1 MKLEFPRWM
10 STSPWVELFL
20 PITTLLCLTRYSN
33 SFPDILAMGVLE
45 IWWFPF
51 TGLGGAMVA
60 SFNARRAQASAWASY
75 LIFCWGLGASVAM
88 LSDQC
93 RVRAYTD
100 WPVHPVFVLCCA
112 LSSPEES
119 QQFSWRHHQLGQPA
133 RRSDR
138 HRGAAERTT
147 CPIINMLSCSIKWL
161 QSPIFYT
168 SCCSD
173 EKELKFTGQNIFFFT
188 VSARYLIYFGQMKK
202 LNLLSLS
209 YYCSLVTAG
218 RGLKLKLNCW
228 RQL

>member
-1 MKLEFPRWM
+1 MKLELPRWM

-33 SFPDILAMGVLE
+33 SFPDILAMGVFE
-45 IWWFPF
+45 IWLFPF

-60 SFNARRAQASAWASY
+60 SFSAKRAQASAWASY

-112 LSSPEES
+112 QLSPGES
-119 QQFSWRHHQLGQPA
+119 QQSADVTTPVLAG
-133 RRSDR
+133 RRADR
-138 HRGAAERTT
+138 HRALERTT

-161 QSPIFYT
+161 QFSSLLHFLPLRW
-168 SCCSD
+168 
-173 EKELKFTGQNIFFFT
+173 KELGKDCFYNFSGRHNWERICAVPF
-188 VSARYLIYFGQMKK
+188 
-202 LNLLSLS
+202 LLLQS
-209 YYCSLVTAG
+209 SLVYVTSSGGWALG
-218 RGLKLKLNCW
+218 W
-228 RQL
+228 VWS

>member
-1 MKLEFPRWM
+1 MKLELPRWM

-33 SFPDILAMGVLE
+33 SFPDILAMGVFD
-45 IWWFPF
+45 IWLFPF

-60 SFNARRAQASAWASY
+60 SFNAKRAQASAWASY

-112 LSSPEES
+112 QLSPE
-119 QQFSWRHHQLGQPA
+119 QSWRPA
-133 RRSDR
+133 DVTTRTSRDGDR
-138 HRGAAERTT
+138 HWALERTT

-161 QSPIFYT
+161 QLAPSYT
-168 SCCSD
+168 SCFSD
-173 EKELKFTGQNIFFFT
+173 EKELVKDCFYSFYCIF
-188 VSARYLIYFGQMKK
+188 YLFRT
-202 LNLLSLS
+202 N
-209 YYCSLVTAG
+209 
-218 RGLKLKLNCW
+218 
-228 RQL
+228 